1 MLINYFFF
9 NIFLLIILIKFKELI
24 SEKLN
29 LILYPSKKTFH
40 KNKSYLLVGIILFQG
55 YLINYF
61 YVINNSDNYIYLSIF
76 ITFLFFLIAIIDDIG
91 GVSPYLKII
100 FCCFVSYLVIINDV
114 TLTIKTLNS
123 LSLGILY
130 FPDNI
135 FIIIFFPILCLVI
148 FVNAFNFID
157 GIDGLAVLVGL
168 SILLYL
174 ISKNFILLNTL
185 IILLSSIII
194 FTFLNFKHNF
204 FLGDSGNY
212 IISVTISIILIKE
225 NYLNPQLYYVEE
237 IFLLMMLPGLDFIR
251 LFFKRIKNNK
261 NPLFGDL
268 DHLHHLMYYQFGH
281 VKTLTY
287 YLIIVNLPLYIYLLL
302 EINLYLIILVTL
314 TIYIFLIKKL
324 SLKKYKEK

>member
-1 MLINYFFF
+1 MLVNYFFL
-9 NIFLLIILIKFKELI
+9 NIFLLLILVNFKELI

-29 LILYPSKKTFH
+29 LILYPTKKSFH
-40 KNKSYLLVGIILFQG
+40 KNKSYLLGGIILFQS
-55 YLINYF
+55 YIINYF
-61 YVINNSDNYIYLSIF
+61 YIINNSDNSVYLSIF
-76 ITFLFFLIAIIDDIG
+76 LTSLFFLIAIVDDISE
-91 GVSPYLKII
+91 VSPYLKIV
-100 FCCFVSYLVIINDV
+100 FCIFVSYLVIINDI

-123 LSLGILY
+123 LFFGILY

-157 GIDGLAVLVGL
+157 GVDGLASLVGL

-174 ISKNFILLNTL
+174 ISKNYILFDTFFILF
-185 IILLSSIII
+185 SSIII
-194 FTFLNFKHNF
+194 FAFLNLKFNF

-212 IISVTISIILIKE
+212 IISVTISTILIKE

-237 IFLLMMLPGLDFIR
+237 IFLLMMLPGIDFIR

-268 DHLHHLMYYQFGH
+268 DHLHHLIYYKFGH
-281 VKTLTY
+281 VKTLIY
-287 YLIIVNLPLYIYLLL
+287 YLIMVNLPLYSYLILK
-302 EINLYLIILVTL
+302 INLYFIILTILV
-314 TIYIFLIKKL
+314 IYIFLIKKL
-324 SLKKYKEK
+324 SLKK

>member
-1 MLINYFFF
+1 MLINYFFL
-9 NIFLLIILIKFKELI
+9 NIFLLLILVNFKELI

-29 LILYPSKKTFH
+29 LILYPTKKSFH
-40 KNKSYLLVGIILFQG
+40 KNKSYLLGGIILFQS
-55 YLINYF
+55 YIINYF
-61 YVINNSDNYIYLSIF
+61 YLINNSDKSIYLSIF
-76 ITFLFFLIAIIDDIG
+76 LTSLFFLIAIVDDISE
-91 GVSPYLKII
+91 VSPYLKII
-100 FCCFVSYLVIINDV
+100 FCSFVSYLVIINDI

-123 LSLGILY
+123 LFFGILY

-157 GIDGLAVLVGL
+157 GVDGLASLVGL

-174 ISKNFILLNTL
+174 ISKNYILFDTFFILF
-185 IILLSSIII
+185 SSIII
-194 FTFLNFKHNF
+194 FAFLNLKFNF

-212 IISVTISIILIKE
+212 IISITISTILIKE

-268 DHLHHLMYYQFGH
+268 DHLHHLIYYKFGH
-281 VKTLTY
+281 VKTLIY
-287 YLIIVNLPLYIYLLL
+287 YLIMVNLPLYTYLILK
-302 EINLYLIILVTL
+302 INLYFIILTIL
-314 TIYIFLIKKL
+314 IIYIFLIKKL
-324 SLKKYKEK
+324 SLKK

>member
-1 MLINYFFF
+1 MLVNYFFL
-9 NIFLLIILIKFKELI
+9 NIFLLLILVNFKELI

-29 LILYPSKKTFH
+29 LILYPTKKSFH
-40 KNKSYLLVGIILFQG
+40 KNKSYLLGGIILFQS

-61 YVINNSDNYIYLSIF
+61 YIINNSDNSVYLSIF
-76 ITFLFFLIAIIDDIG
+76 LTSLFFLIAIVDDISE
-91 GVSPYLKII
+91 VSPYLKIV
-100 FCCFVSYLVIINDV
+100 FCIFVSYLVIINDI

-123 LSLGILY
+123 LFFGILY

-157 GIDGLAVLVGL
+157 GVDGLASLVGL

-174 ISKNFILLNTL
+174 ISKNYILFDTFFILF
-185 IILLSSIII
+185 SSIII
-194 FTFLNFKHNF
+194 FAFLNLKFNF

-212 IISVTISIILIKE
+212 IISITISTILIKE

-237 IFLLMMLPGLDFIR
+237 IFLLMMLPGIDFIR

-268 DHLHHLMYYQFGH
+268 DHLHHLIYYKFGH
-281 VKTLTY
+281 VKTLIY
-287 YLIIVNLPLYIYLLL
+287 YLIMVNLPLYSYLILK
-302 EINLYLIILVTL
+302 INLYFIILTILV
-314 TIYIFLIKKL
+314 IYIFLIKKL
-324 SLKKYKEK
+324 SLKK